1 MVVEAIHPFEE
12 GIFDRLEIAPWATT
26 MDGFGPEKP
35 VDRLSQRVVIAV
47 TGAAHICQSLGAFD
61 RQRLDVFNRSP
72 TEYRSTRP
80 ESLPEWATT

>member
-1 MVVEAIHPFEE
+1 MVVEAIHPVEK

-47 TGAAHICQSLGAFD
+47 IGAAHIYQSFRVFD
-61 RQRLDVFNRSP
+61 R
-72 TEYRSTRP
+72 
-80 ESLPEWATT
+80 